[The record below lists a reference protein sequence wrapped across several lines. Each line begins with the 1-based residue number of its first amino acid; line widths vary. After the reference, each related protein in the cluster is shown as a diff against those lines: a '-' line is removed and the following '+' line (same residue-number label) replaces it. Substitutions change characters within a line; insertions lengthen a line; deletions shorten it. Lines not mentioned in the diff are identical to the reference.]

1 MWLSCLTPGTTSIP
15 GVPGM
20 SETPVA
26 KVHWLLVLVDGWRM
40 EHLAAEEEEEVDGWH
55 TWLPEAWLLTQ
66 PGSQERRKRRRE
78 GGSEVR
84 RSC

>member
-26 KVHWLLVLVDGWRM
+26 EVHWLLVLVDGWWM

-55 TWLPEAWLLTQ
+55 TWLPEASHTSRL
-66 PGSQERRKRRRE
+66 PGEEKEEKGRGE
-78 GGSEVR
+78 
-84 RSC
+84 